1 MSDLA
6 NLHICLI
13 AGTLGQ
19 GGAEQQLFYIARAL
33 RDSGASVQLL
43 SLTRGEYW
51 EERIRQLGVPVTWVG
66 EHGGKAVRA
75 RRIIKMLRDNPPDV
89 VQSQHFYTNLY
100 AVVAARVLGCREVGA
115 MRSDCLSEVQAS
127 GAVLGRLSLRVPRTI
142 AANSQAAI
150 RNAIKLGVPSGRL
163 QLLNNVVDTDR
174 YRPTNGRRKI
184 GGPVHLIAVGR
195 LDRPKRF
202 DRFLAI
208 MARLRKLTATR
219 IKATIIG
226 EGSLRTVL
234 ERQAAELGL
243 LDGLVEFRG
252 AVSDMPAVYQEA
264 DILVLTSDYEGT
276 PNVALEAMASGLALV
291 ATRVGGVQEVVRH
304 EQTGCLVDADG
315 DGEPLVSQVL
325 RLIHD
330 EQSRIEMGRRARA
343 YVSANHSPERL
354 PSALRSVYEVALS

>member
-33 RDSGASVQLL
+33 HGSGASVRLL
-43 SLTRGEYW
+43 SLTKGEYW

-66 EHGGKAVRA
+66 EHGGKGA
-75 RRIIKMLRDNPPDV
+75 RIRHIIKTLRGNAPDV

-115 MRSDCLSEVQAS
+115 MRSDCVSEVRAS
-127 GAVLGRLSLRVPRTI
+127 GAVLGRLSLRAPRTI

-150 RNAIKLGVPSGRL
+150 RNAIRLGVPSSRL
-163 QLLNNVVDTDR
+163 HLLHNVVDTNR
-174 YRPTNGRRKI
+174 FTPAGSRKR
-184 GGPVHLIAVGR
+184 GPVHLIAVGR

-202 DRFLAI
+202 DRFLTI
-208 MARLRKLTATR
+208 LARLRNLTATK
-219 IKATIIG
+219 IKATIVG

-234 ERQAAELGL
+234 ERQAADLGL

-252 AVSDMPAVYQEA
+252 SVSDMAAVYREA

-291 ATRVGGVQEVVRH
+291 APRVGGIQEVVRH
-304 EQTGCLVDADG
+304 EETGCLVAAGSDSA
-315 DGEPLVSQVL
+315 PLVSQVL
-325 RLIHD
+325 RLIND
-330 EQSRIEMGRRARA
+330 EPSRVEMGRRARA
-343 YVSANHSPERL
+343 YVSANYSPERL
-354 PSALRSVYEVALS
+354 PGELRNVYEVALS

>member
-33 RDSGASVQLL
+33 RGSGTSVQLL
-43 SLTRGEYW
+43 SLTKGEYW

-115 MRSDCLSEVQAS
+115 MRSDCVSEVQAS

-174 YRPTNGRRKI
+174 YRPTNGRKT

-195 LDRPKRF
+195 LDRPKRI

-219 IKATIIG
+219 IKATIVG
-226 EGSLRTVL
+226 DGPLRTVL

-252 AVSDMPAVYQEA
+252 AVSDMPAVYREA

-304 EQTGCLVDADG
+304 EQTGFLVDAGG

-325 RLIHD
+325 RLIND
-330 EQSRIEMGRRARA
+330 EDSRIEMGRRARA
-343 YVSANHSPERL
+343 YVSANYSPERL
-354 PSALRSVYEVALS
+354 PSALRNVYEVALS